1 MVRDRVLIID
11 DDPDLRELI
20 ALGLDSLHLT
30 AVEAACCTEAL
41 PLLERERARLRAV
54 LLDYFMPGVSPA
66 ACAAAVLARVDP
78 GVPVVL
84 VSAAVDIAERAAE
97 LGLTRYL
104 AKPFDLSE
112 LHALVQAPPSEPP
125 SEPASEPPSELDT
138 G

>member
-11 DDPDLRELI
+11 DDPDLRELVSL
-20 ALGLDSLHLT
+20 ALADVKL
-30 AVEAACCTEAL
+30 ACVEAGDCLEAL
-41 PLLERERARLRAV
+41 PLLERDKARLRAV
-54 LLDYFMPGVSPA
+54 LLDYFMPGPPPA
-66 ACAAAVLARVDP
+66 ACAKAILERIDP

-104 AKPFDLSE
+104 AKPFDMAQ
-112 LHALVQAPPSEPP
+112 LHAAVGGAAQRA
-125 SEPASEPPSELDT
+125 